1 MERLTTQAWKRR
13 AEWPLT
19 VAAVAFLVSY
29 SVEVLVPG
37 LPRGVRLGLRVVD
50 LLTWALFVVDYVV
63 QVALAPQRLRH
74 VLRHIPD
81 LLVVLLPLLRPL
93 RLLRLLVLLRYLDR
107 GAIRTL
113 QGRVAA
119 YVVLATV
126 LVLYSGT
133 LAGLDAERDAPG
145 STITTFGTALW
156 WALTTITTVGYGDVY
171 PVTTQGRVVAGVL
184 MVAGVALLGAVTAT
198 LSSTLVAR
206 VTADGPRR
214 TDRPLASATS
224 DLEAEVARLRSL
236 LEGHGIAVPGRAP
249 DEPGG

>member
-1 MERLTTQAWKRR
+1 MERLTTQGWQRR
-13 AEWPLT
+13 AEWLLT

-37 LPRGVRLGLRVVD
+37 LPAGVRLALRAVD
-50 LLTWALFVVDYVV
+50 LLTWAMFVVDYVARV
-63 QVALAPQRLRH
+63 LLAPRRRSF
-74 VLRHIPD
+74 VLRHLLD

-198 LSSTLVAR
+198 LSSALVAR
-206 VTADGPRR
+206 VAGSPAETPGA
-214 TDRPLASATS
+214 AATT
-224 DLEAEVARLRSL
+224 DLEAEVARLTAL
-236 LEGHGIAVPGRAP
+236 LDRHGIAADGRTP
-249 DEPGG
+249 DDPRG

>member
-1 MERLTTQAWKRR
+1 MERLTTQAWRRR

-37 LPRGVRLGLRVVD
+37 LSRGVRLGLRAVD

-63 QVALAPQRLRH
+63 QVALAPHRRRYVLRH
-74 VLRHIPD
+74 VPD

-206 VTADGPRR
+206 VTAGGPR
-214 TDRPLASATS
+214 ATEGVAPTAD
-224 DLEAEVARLRSL
+224 DLEAEVARLTAL
-236 LEGHGIAVPGRAP
+236 LDHHGIAVPGRTP
-249 DEPGG
+249 DEPRG

>member
-1 MERLTTQAWKRR
+1 MERLTTQRWQRR

-19 VAAVAFLVSY
+19 AAAVAFLVSY

-37 LPRGVRLGLRVVD
+37 LPAGVRLALRAVD
-50 LLTWALFVVDYVV
+50 LLTWAMFVVDYVARV
-63 QVALAPQRLRH
+63 LLAPRRRSFVLRH
-74 VLRHIPD
+74 VLD

-184 MVAGVALLGAVTAT
+184 MVAGVALLGAVT
-198 LSSTLVAR
+198 LSSALVAR
-206 VTADGPRR
+206 VAGDAAR
-214 TDRPLASATS
+214 TPGASAPT
-224 DLEAEVARLRSL
+224 DLEAEVARLTAL
-236 LEGHGIAVPGRAP
+236 LERHGIAADGRAP
-249 DEPGG
+249 EDPRG